1 MGKKDD
7 VCIESSD
14 AELDSK
20 IDLFKSINESCL
32 NLHRIIDSYQERI
45 CIVAQEENSVGKFLK
60 ETGKGSATSGKPMN
74 TAGKSMS
81 YCGNYSFHLLS
92 VPAYVKID

>member
-14 AELDSK
+14 AELDAK

-32 NLHRIIDSYQERI
+32 HLHRIIDSYQDRI
-45 CIVAQEENSVGKFLK
+45 CVVATEENAVGKFLK

-74 TAGKSMS
+74 TAGKSLS
-81 YCGNYSFHLLS
+81 YCGKCLAKLF
-92 VPAYVKID
+92 KQ

>member
-1 MGKKDD
+1 MGKKADEC
-7 VCIESSD
+7 VESSD

-32 NLHRIIDSYQERI
+32 NLHRIIDNYQERI
-45 CIVAQEENSVGKFLK
+45 CVVAQEENSVGKFLK

-74 TAGKSMS
+74 TAGKSLS
-81 YCGNYSFHLLS
+81 YCGKWFSFSSL
-92 VPAYVKID
+92 